1 MISVVAV
8 DTLAIY
14 RRKAMEKKRNKNTVW
29 IFLLGAVVSVA
40 AYASNPASTDYVAEK
55 IAILQAEIN
64 QILNGG

>member
-1 MISVVAV
+1 
-8 DTLAIY
+8 
-14 RRKAMEKKRNKNTVW
+14 MEKKRNKNTVW